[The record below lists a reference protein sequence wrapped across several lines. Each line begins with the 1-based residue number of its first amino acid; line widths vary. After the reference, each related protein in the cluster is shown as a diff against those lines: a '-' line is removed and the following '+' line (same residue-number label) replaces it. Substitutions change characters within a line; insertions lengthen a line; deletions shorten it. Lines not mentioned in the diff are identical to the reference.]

1 MTDVNGVDRTT
12 AGIDVVELV
21 GENDLSTSAQV
32 ERQIGEAISAGRG
45 VVVDM
50 TEATF
55 IDSAVLRVLLSGQ
68 DRAAT
73 VGVGFAIA
81 LGTTTGHAVRRLL
94 ELTGLSERLVIATGR
109 TEAVAKAAEAN
120 PASR

>member
-1 MTDVNGVDRTT
+1 MA
-12 AGIDVVELV
+12 AGIDVVEIV
-21 GENDLSTSAQV
+21 GEHDLSTSAQV
-32 ERQIGEAISAGRG
+32 ERQIGDAISRGRG

-81 LGTTTGHAVRRLL
+81 LGSTTGHAVRRLL
-94 ELTGLSERLVIATGR
+94 ELTGLEERFVIASGR
-109 TEAVAKAAEAN
+109 AEAVAKAAEAN